1 MTETG
6 RELIAHL
13 KHFEG
18 FVAKPY
24 YCAAGK
30 LTIGYGH
37 RIDEPQPAMT
47 EEQATALLLTDIAK
61 YTLMAV
67 RLSPGLVSAAPRRLN
82 AIIDFCFNAGGSAY
96 AGSTLRSKVN
106 AGLWD
111 DAAAQ
116 MRRWVYVTNP
126 KTQVKAKSAW
136 QIKRREVTAKWL
148 ETPNA

>member
-1 MTETG
+1 MG
-6 RELIAHL
+6 AAGELIAHL

-18 FVAKPY
+18 FVGHPY

-37 RIDEPQPAMT
+37 RIPSSEPDWS
-47 EEQATALLLTDIAK
+47 EEKATAVLLEDISK

-67 RLSPGLVSAAPRRLN
+67 RLSPDLVKTSPRRLS

-96 AGSTLRSKVN
+96 AGSSLRTKVN
-106 AGLWD
+106 AGRWA

-116 MRRWVYVTNP
+116 MRRWVYITDP
-126 KTQVKAKSAW
+126 KTEEKRKSQW
-136 QIKRREVTAKWL
+136 QINRREVTARWL
-148 ETPNA
+148 EEPR